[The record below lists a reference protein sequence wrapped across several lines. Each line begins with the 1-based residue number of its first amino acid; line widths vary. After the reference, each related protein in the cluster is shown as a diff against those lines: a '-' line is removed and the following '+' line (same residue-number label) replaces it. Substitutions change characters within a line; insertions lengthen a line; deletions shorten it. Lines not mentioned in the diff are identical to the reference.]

1 MKFSWVDLL
10 CVVCKDVCDC
20 PLRNILKKKK
30 KSLFNSYPKNDY
42 ISRTNFQESG
52 GLQSFS
58 FPVSKILERGCLLE
72 YPSVLAFCSTQTH
85 ARSLSTHN

>member
-10 CVVCKDVCDC
+10 CVVCKDVGDC
-20 PLRNILKKKK
+20 PLRNILKKKKK

-72 YPSVLAFCSTQTH
+72 YPCFLQH
-85 ARSLSTHN
+85 ANTRTFIIYT

>member
-10 CVVCKDVCDC
+10 CVVCKDVGDC
-20 PLRNILKKKK
+20 PLRNIQKKKK

-58 FPVSKILERGCLLE
+58 FPVSKILERGCLHIISTLSITNI
-72 YPSVLAFCSTQTH
+72 PGSVSPI
-85 ARSLSTHN
+85 